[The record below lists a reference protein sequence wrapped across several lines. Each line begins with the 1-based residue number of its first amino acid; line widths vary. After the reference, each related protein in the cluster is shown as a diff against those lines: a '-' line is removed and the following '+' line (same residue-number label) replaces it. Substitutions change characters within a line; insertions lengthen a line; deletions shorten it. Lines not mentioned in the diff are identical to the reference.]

1 MSFPRATFPRITLIL
16 LLCAAVVVLGASFV
30 GVQASPCLPSASAVR
45 QEHPGAWPSWT
56 LRGPGHEGDKC
67 WYPAT
72 RTTAHNHPDKMAL
85 KKRPLE
91 ARNLQSTFERK
102 ILNHSL
108 SISFAEVSGLDWP
121 LTTSTTKIDTTPSP
135 GTSPEQSSFADRFAA
150 IFRQDAHRPSSILQ
164 MMIDPIGGSMRV
176 TFIPD
181 AAMAGWVP
189 TN

>member
-121 LTTSTTKIDTTPSP
+121 SRPAREKSTPRQVRGQVRSRVHLLTVSPPSFDKML
-135 GTSPEQSSFADRFAA
+135 TDR
-150 IFRQDAHRPSSILQ
+150 RPFC
-164 MMIDPIGGSMRV
+164 R
-176 TFIPD
+176 
-181 AAMAGWVP
+181 
-189 TN
+189 

>member
-1 MSFPRATFPRITLIL
+1 M
-16 LLCAAVVVLGASFV
+16 
-30 GVQASPCLPSASAVR
+30 
-45 QEHPGAWPSWT
+45 
-56 LRGPGHEGDKC
+56 
-67 WYPAT
+67 

-121 LTTSTTKIDTTPSP
+121 LTTSTRKIDTTPSP